1 MGIES
6 TNLEEILVQDMINEK
21 KNLTDRGLSPE
32 DVASVKDSKSKFN
45 VEKFPQLSRRPS
57 LTHVHV
63 FVWFRSEHPYRPDGK
78 EPNVVKVWARDDPA
92 TRTNF
97 S

>member
-32 DVASVKDSKSKFN
+32 DVASVKDSKTSI
-45 VEKFPQLSRRPS
+45 LID
-57 LTHVHV
+57 LM
-63 FVWFRSEHPYRPDGK
+63 
-78 EPNVVKVWARDDPA
+78 VK
-92 TRTNF
+92 NQM
-97 S
+97 

>member
-32 DVASVKDSKSKFN
+32 DVASVKDSKSKY
-45 VEKFPQLSRRPS
+45 
-57 LTHVHV
+57 HH
-63 FVWFRSEHPYRPDGK
+63 
-78 EPNVVKVWARDDPA
+78 
-92 TRTNF
+92 
-97 S
+97 